1 MNIPQGIKNPFSKR
15 ARAALNACARFCN
28 NLCMGFGIHFKQ
40 VNGGISIGI
49 DQPKLVEWLKEQ
61 KFVRSGASDVEDAHA
76 SQSADKATV
85 QDSMLAKDHWD
96 AGVFTDTDENVVL
109 SDLDDPSSA
118 PKKTGFSF
126 YAVTRSKKVL
136 DADYL
141 FFRKVKVNEHGLVFA
156 MSAEEFA
163 VAVADE
169 SAL

>member
-1 MNIPQGIKNPFSKR
+1 MNIPQDIKNQFSKR

-28 NLCMGFGIHFKQ
+28 NLCMGFGIYLKP
-40 VNGGISIGI
+40 VNGAFAISI
-49 DQPKLVEWLKEQ
+49 DQVQLYNWLKDE
-61 KFVRSGASDVEDAHA
+61 KFARSGASDVEDAYA

-96 AGVFTDTDENVVL
+96 AGVFTDTEENVVL
-109 SDLDDPSSA
+109 SDPNNSSSA

-136 DADYL
+136 DTDYL

>member
-1 MNIPQGIKNPFSKR
+1 MNIPQDIKNPFSKR
-15 ARAALNACARFCN
+15 ARAALNACAKFCN

-61 KFVRSGASDVEDAHA
+61 KFVRSGASDVEDAYA

-109 SDLDDPSSA
+109 SDPDDPSSA

-136 DADYL
+136 DTDYL